1 MNSGVIAAISAFTL
15 WGFLPLY
22 LKLLDHAS
30 PGEILGHRV
39 VWSLLFVLIL
49 LSLRQQWRWIEQVR
63 QSPRL
68 IGVACLC
75 ALLLS
80 INWLTYIWAVTS
92 GHIVEASLGYFI
104 NPLLNVLLG
113 MLFLGERLRPIQWLA
128 LSIATAGVVYMTL
141 AYGQPPWIALI
152 LAFSFGFY
160 GLIRKRSALGS
171 IEGLSLETVV
181 IVLPAL
187 AYLIYLSN
195 QGLAQFGQ
203 GSLPDN
209 LLFAGTGIAT
219 ALPLILFA
227 YGAQRITLTLLGL
240 LQYIGPSIQMVI
252 GIWLFN
258 EVFSG
263 PRVVGFGLI
272 WLALAIYSVEGF
284 YNHREKRNGSHQ
296 SKPTTPHRPPAA
308 DNVIE

>member
-1 MNSGVIAAISAFTL
+1 MNSGVIAAIGAFTL

-30 PGEILGHRV
+30 AGEILGHRV
-39 VWSLLFVLIL
+39 VWSLLFVMLLLTIL
-49 LSLRQQWRWIEQVR
+49 KQWRWIDQVR

-68 IGVACLC
+68 IAVACGC

-80 INWLTYIWAVTS
+80 INWLTFIWAVTS
-92 GHIVEASLGYFI
+92 GYIIEASLGYFI

-113 MLFLGERLRPIQWLA
+113 MLFLGERLRPVQWLA
-128 LSIATAGVVYMTL
+128 LAIATAGVLYMTVS
-141 AYGQPPWIALI
+141 YGQPPWIALI

-160 GLIRKRSALGS
+160 GLIRKQSPLGS

-181 IVLPAL
+181 IVPPAL
-187 AYLIYLSN
+187 AYLLYLGS
-195 QGLAQFGQ
+195 QGQAQFGQ
-203 GSLPDN
+203 GGLGDD

-252 GIWLFN
+252 GIWVFN
-258 EVFSG
+258 ELFTG

-272 WLALAIYSVEGF
+272 WLALAIYSLEGF
-284 YNHREKRNGSHQ
+284 LNHRRQKQRQG
-296 SKPTTPHRPPAA
+296 
-308 DNVIE
+308 